1 MHWWSQQ
8 AFDAAA
14 EAQAADPSAG
24 NLMAAAQ
31 VQALV
36 SLAEALHRI
45 ASVLEERDGPENVQP
60 PSTSHSRSAHSRA
73 AATRSAAA
81 QSAATR
87 SAAAQSA
94 TAPTAR
100 DRQAKKGSVPVRP
113 EQ

>member
-14 EAQAADPSAG
+14 EAQAADPSPG

-45 ASVLEERDGPENVQP
+45 ASVLEERDAPENAP
-60 PSTSHSRSAHSRA
+60 MASTRA
-73 AATRSAAA
+73 EH
-81 QSAATR
+81 
-87 SAAAQSA
+87 
-94 TAPTAR
+94 AR
-100 DRQAKKGSVPVRP
+100 PA
-113 EQ
+113 

>member
-14 EAQAADPSAG
+14 EAQAADPSPG

-45 ASVLEERDGPENVQP
+45 ASVLEERDGAESVPHPRSPRPGPVEK
-60 PSTSHSRSAHSRA
+60 RSAPA
-73 AATRSAAA
+73 
-81 QSAATR
+81 
-87 SAAAQSA
+87 
-94 TAPTAR
+94 
-100 DRQAKKGSVPVRP
+100 RP
-113 EQ
+113 E